1 MQDGS
6 EKQIAF
12 TSCTLSTTETN
23 YARVETEALLLIFV
37 VRKFHQF
44 LFGQPFILVTDHM
57 PLTAILGLKKGI
69 PQLAAA
75 RMQRWA
81 LTAHGNE
88 DGLS

>member
-1 MQDGS
+1 
-6 EKQIAF
+6 
-12 TSCTLSTTETN
+12 
-23 YARVETEALLLIFV
+23 
-37 VRKFHQF
+37 
-44 LFGQPFILVTDHM
+44 M

-88 DGLS
+88 DGLSWLPVSDSSSVGNYEGVFSIMVR